1 MLEGEVLVSELL
13 SVDGLAA
20 GAIPR
25 GEVAALA
32 VAMAMVGV
40 VVIVRR
46 WSIVILVAALEFTW
60 HMNCGMTLWK
70 EEPLKPK
77 PFSPVHS
84 ARKFSAVLGGG
95 GGGGGRGEG
104 RITWAPRRAAAPS
117 PPSPGAPRR
126 R

>member
-20 GAIPR
+20 GAVPR

-32 VAMAMVGV
+32 VAVAGVVGVVGV

-46 WSIVILVAALEFTW
+46 WSIAILVAALEFTW

-84 ARKFSAVLGGG
+84 ARKFSEVLGTTSARSSMMALPEGHQKEP
-95 GGGGGRGEG
+95 GRQP
-104 RITWAPRRAAAPS
+104 WQRRQP
-117 PPSPGAPRR
+117 
-126 R
+126 